1 MKNNLK
7 EVFGQVIKQL
17 REQNGLSQQELAD
30 YAEIDRTHVSDL
42 ERGIYH
48 PSLNT
53 VYKLAEI
60 LKIKP
65 SELIAKVDSI
75 LKI

>member
-1 MKNNLK
+1 MKGNLK

-17 REQNGLSQQELAD
+17 REEKGLSQQELAD
-30 YAEIDRTHVSDL
+30 YAEVDRTNVSDL
-42 ERGIYH
+42 ERGIHH
-48 PSLNT
+48 PSLTT

-60 LKIKP
+60 LEIKP